1 MSVLLRVPG
10 RPVHFA
16 ARRVIRDVNL
26 VTGHEQVG
34 DGHNGEVSAA
44 DLGG

>member
-1 MSVLLRVPG
+1 MSVLLGVPG
-10 RPVHFA
+10 RSIHFA
-16 ARRVIRDVNL
+16 AHRVIRDVNL

-34 DGHNGEVSAA
+34 DGDNGEVSAA